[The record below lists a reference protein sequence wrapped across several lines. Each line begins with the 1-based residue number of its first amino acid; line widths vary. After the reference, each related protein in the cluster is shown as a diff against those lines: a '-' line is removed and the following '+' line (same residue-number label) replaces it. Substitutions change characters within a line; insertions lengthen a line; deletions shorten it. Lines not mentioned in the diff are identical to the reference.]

1 MYDPLIQ
8 IGLIA
13 FFSIASQW
21 LGWRIK
27 IPAIVFLLLSGFLA
41 GPVLG
46 LIDPQGL
53 LGDFL
58 HPAISVA
65 VGIILFEGSLTL
77 NFREAKK
84 ARFAIRHIVI
94 IGAPVGWVLMAFGGH
109 YLGGLSWPVAITFGA
124 LLIVTGPTVIMP
136 ILKQAR
142 LNDRAGSV
150 LKWEGIINDPIGA
163 VLAVLAYEYFH
174 LTQSGNT
181 TSGEFFIHTGSMLL
195 LVIVLSI
202 VSGVILAR
210 ILNRGLVPE
219 YMKSAFLTSMVV
231 ILFIVCNNILHE
243 SGLIGVTLLGI
254 TLANLGVTSI
264 DELKRFKETIT
275 IMLVSGIFIL
285 LTAQIDPNI
294 LLNIDWHG
302 YIFIVAILFVIRPIT
317 VLLSSI
323 GTTLTR
329 NEIILASWVAP
340 RGIVCAAVAGILGP
354 LLVQAG
360 YPDGAQLLP
369 LAFAIVLVTVLLH
382 GLTAKPLA
390 KKLGLAHKDVDG
402 LIIVGATDW
411 TLQLTETIKKE
422 GIAVMITDKT
432 WHALK
437 PARMADVPTYYG
449 EMLSEETEFNL
460 EMAQYN
466 KLFAATD
473 NPSYNALVCSHY
485 AHEFGRERVFQISAR
500 DEDEHER
507 KQITETMRGRTFA
520 AGHIDF
526 WEFTRLYRQG
536 WRFKTTRVNEDFN
549 LEDIHQQQEDKE
561 IQIIGFIKSG
571 KRLQFREPESK
582 EVVKDEDV
590 IIVFEKPDSSDLG
603 DK

>member
-1 MYDPLIQ
+1 MIYPMHDPLIQ

-13 FFSIASQW
+13 FFSITSQW
-21 LGWRIK
+21 LGWRIR

-41 GPVLG
+41 GPILG
-46 LIDPQGL
+46 WIDPQYL

-58 HPAISVA
+58 QPAISVA

-77 NFREAKK
+77 NFKEVKK

-94 IGAPVGWVLMAFGGH
+94 IGAPVGWILMSLGGH

-136 ILKQAR
+136 ILRQAR
-142 LNDRAGSV
+142 MNDRAGSV
-150 LKWEGIINDPIGA
+150 LKWEGIVNDPIGA

-174 LTQSGNT
+174 LTHAGNV
-181 TSGEFFIHTGSMLL
+181 SNSEFFTHTIGMLIVV
-195 LVIVLSI
+195 VILSI
-202 VSGVILAR
+202 VSGILLAR

-231 ILFIVCNNILHE
+231 ILFIACNNLLHE
-243 SGLIGVTLLGI
+243 SGLIGVTILGI
-254 TLANLGVTSI
+254 TLANLNVTSI

-294 LLNIDWHG
+294 LFNIDWRG
-302 YIFIVAILFVIRPIT
+302 YSFIAAILFVIRPLT
-317 VLLSSI
+317 VIISSI

-329 NEIILASWVAP
+329 NEIILASWIAP
-340 RGIVCAAVAGILGP
+340 RGIVCAAVAGLMGP

-369 LAFAIVLVTVLLH
+369 LAFAIVILTVVLH

-390 KKLGLAHKDVDG
+390 KKLGLAHQDVDG
-402 LIIVGATDW
+402 LMIVGASEW
-411 TLQLTETIKKE
+411 TLQLAETLKKE
-422 GIAVMITDKT
+422 NIAVMIAGNT

-437 PARMADVPTYYG
+437 PARMADIPTYYG
-449 EMLSEETEFNL
+449 EVLSEETEYNL

-466 KLFAATD
+466 KLLAATG
-473 NPSYNALVCSHY
+473 NPSYNTLACSHF
-485 AHEFGRERVFQISAR
+485 AHEFGRESVFQVSTQ
-500 DEDEHER
+500 DEEEHER
-507 KQITETMRGRTFA
+507 KQITETMRGRTFVDNSF
-520 AGHIDF
+520 DF
-526 WEFTRLYRQG
+526 WTFTRLYRQG
-536 WRFKTTRVNEDFN
+536 WRFKATKVNKDFN
-549 LEDIHQQQEDKE
+549 LEDILKRQEEND
-561 IQIIGFIKSG
+561 IQIIGVIKSG
-571 KRLQFREPESK
+571 KRLRFK
-582 EVVKDEDV
+582 EHEINALAKDEDV
-590 IIVFEKPDSSDLG
+590 IIVFEKEG
-603 DK
+603 